1 MSYDL
6 RIIMSIWVTLLGK
19 SVKHVIQKLK
29 EMYGNIE
36 NAWFSEEGLWER
48 VADEELRKKAIE
60 IYEECIKNGIKIVLS
75 KDERYPSN
83 LKEIEN
89 YPYLLYYRGKLPAD
103 ADIPEEMLLS
113 VVGSRNCTS
122 YGRVNAYNFSKSL
135 AECGLG
141 IVSGM
146 ARGIDA
152 QAHKGALFSK
162 GYTIAVLGSGLG
174 NVYPKEHL
182 KLFDEI
188 AENGCVVSEFPPKM
202 PPFKNN
208 FPARNRIISGL
219 SQGLLVVEASEKS
232 GAMITV
238 NYALEEGRNVFAIPG
253 NINSEK
259 SYGCN
264 FLIKQGA
271 LCVTSYTDILEEYNV
286 VCDSAEKIRGWIK
299 GLEGAESD
307 VVNAIIKGAFT
318 ANDIS
323 KETERNMGNVLS
335 ALTMLEIK
343 GIVTKGFDGTYVLK
357 M

>member
-19 SVKHVIQKLK
+19 SVKYVIQKLN
-29 EMYGNIE
+29 EMYGNVE
-36 NAWFSEEGLWER
+36 NAWFSEEALWER
-48 VADEELRKKAIE
+48 VTEDEPRKKAID

-75 KDERYPSN
+75 NDELYPVN

-89 YPYLLYYRGKLPAD
+89 CPYLLYYRGKLPAE
-103 ADIPEEMLLS
+103 AEIPEEMLLS

-135 AECGLG
+135 SECGLG

-152 QAHKGALFSK
+152 QAHKGALFAG
-162 GYTIAVLGSGLG
+162 GYTIAVLGSGLR

-182 KLFDEI
+182 KMFDEI
-188 AENGCVVSEFPPKM
+188 AEKGCVISEFPPQM
-202 PPFKNN
+202 PPFRNN

-238 NYALEEGRNVFAIPG
+238 NCALEEGRNVFAIPG

-264 FLIKQGA
+264 YLIKQGA

-286 VCDSAEKIRGWIK
+286 VCDSAEKFRGWIK
-299 GLEGAESD
+299 GLEGSEAD
-307 VVNAIIKGAFT
+307 VVNAIINGAFT

-323 KETERNMGNVLS
+323 KKTERNMGNVLS

>member
-1 MSYDL
+1 MSCDL
-6 RIIMSIWVTLLGK
+6 RIIISIWITLLGK
-19 SVKHVIQKLK
+19 SVKNVIRKLN
-29 EMYGNIE
+29 EMYGSVE
-36 NAWFSEEGLWER
+36 NAWFSEEELWER
-48 VADEELRKKAIE
+48 VSNEEIRKKAIE
-60 IYEECIKNGIKIVLS
+60 IYEECIKNDIKIVLS
-75 KDERYPSN
+75 DDKLYPSN

-89 YPYLLYYRGKLPAD
+89 YPYLLYYRGKLPAE
-103 ADIPEEMLLS
+103 ADIPDELLLS

-122 YGRVNAYNFSKSL
+122 YGRINAYNFSKSL

-141 IVSGM
+141 VVSGM

-152 QAHKGALFSK
+152 QAHKGALFAK
-162 GYTIAVLGSGLG
+162 GYTIAVLGSGLR

-182 KLFDEI
+182 KLFEEI
-188 AENGCVVSEFPPKM
+188 ADKGCVVSEFPPAM

-208 FPARNRIISGL
+208 FPARNRIISGF

-238 NYALEEGRNVFAIPG
+238 NCALEEGRNVFVIPG
-253 NINSEK
+253 NITSEK

-264 FLIKQGA
+264 LLIKQGA
-271 LCVTSYTDILEEYNV
+271 LCVTSYTDILDEYNI
-286 VCDSAEKIRGWIK
+286 VCDSAEKFREWIK
-299 GLEGAESD
+299 GLEGSEAD
-307 VVNAIIKGAFT
+307 VVEAILKGNFT
-318 ANDIS
+318 PNDVC
-323 KETERNMGNVLS
+323 KETSRNMGNVLS